1 MKTLN
6 ASLMVLQDIT
16 TNKLSF
22 HESLKKL
29 FLDEEKSKDIQPSD
43 VSAFVGCELR
53 HYIVFKSLSLERFKI
68 ENEKVQLAI
77 GLALANGLF
86 LKRLDNET
94 CYQFILKI
102 IQDEG
107 VELNKEEL
115 KEFLNA
121 KYNGEPL
128 IDPALNKISFSFISK
143 RYNVMEWMA
152 KMWSHSFNKNTAYK
166 IARANTKNPVHFLRV
181 NTLLTDKEKLLKEYK
196 EDLLPCETNDEMVV
210 YNGKQAVRK
219 KKFILQ
225 NRCFQESLALKEMLD
240 KLPIDLFKPI
250 VIFSG
255 SYNVAALELGVKY
268 KSQLKIDNL
277 TTPNKDV
284 YLFKNNLNRYQVK
297 NVSNIECDIGYMMT
311 AISNKV
317 PLFILLP
324 ENSNFDRLRIDPDYF
339 LHFDKNTLDELI
351 NRQKL
356 AIEEASSFIE
366 DDGLL
371 VYSVNTIDKK
381 ECQNIIS
388 SFLKNHK
395 EFTLIEE
402 KQHFPYDTCNASMYY
417 AILKKVGEHID

>member
-1 MKTLN
+1 MNTLK
-6 ASLMVLQDIT
+6 ASLTVLKDIT
-16 TNKLSF
+16 VNKLSF
-22 HESLKKL
+22 HESLKKT
-29 FLDEEKSKDIQPSD
+29 FLDEKNFNGIQPTD

-53 HYIVFKSLSLERFKI
+53 HYIVFKSLVEEKFKI
-68 ENEKVQLAI
+68 DNENVQLAI

-94 CYQFILKI
+94 CYQFVLDTLQNEKI
-102 IQDEG
+102 
-107 VELNKEEL
+107 ELNNDEL
-115 KEFLNA
+115 KAFLQA
-121 KYNGEPL
+121 KYDGEPL
-128 IDPALNKISFSFISK
+128 IDPQLNKISFSFISK

-152 KMWSHSFNKNTAYK
+152 KMWAHSFNKNTAYK
-166 IARANTKNPVHFLRV
+166 IARANTKNPTQFLRV

-196 EDLLPCETNDEMVV
+196 EELLPCELNDEMVM

-225 NRCFQESLALKEMLD
+225 NRCFQENLALKELLD

-255 SYNVAALELGVKY
+255 SYNIVPLELGVKY
-268 KSQLKIDNL
+268 KNQLKIDNL

-284 YLFKNNLNRYQVK
+284 YLFKNNLNRYQIK

-339 LHFDKNTLDELI
+339 LHFDKNTLDTLI
-351 NRQKL
+351 NKQKA
-356 AIEEASSFIE
+356 AIEEASSFVE

-371 VYSVNTIDKK
+371 VYSVSTIDKK
-381 ECQNIIS
+381 ESSNIVS
-388 SFLKNHK
+388 SFLKDHPD
-395 EFTLIEE
+395 FTLIEE

>member
-1 MKTLN
+1 MNTLK
-6 ASLMVLQDIT
+6 ASLTVLKDIT
-16 TNKLSF
+16 VNKLSF
-22 HESLKKL
+22 HESLKKT
-29 FLDEEKSKDIQPSD
+29 FLDEENFNGIQPSD

-53 HYIVFKSLSLERFKI
+53 HYIVFKSLVEEKFKI
-68 ENEKVQLAI
+68 DNENVQLAI

-94 CYQFILKI
+94 CYQFVLDTLQNEKI
-102 IQDEG
+102 
-107 VELNKEEL
+107 ELNNDEL
-115 KEFLNA
+115 KAFLQA
-121 KYNGEPL
+121 KYDGEPL
-128 IDPALNKISFSFISK
+128 IDPQLNKISFSFISK

-152 KMWSHSFNKNTAYK
+152 KMWAHSFNKNTAYK
-166 IARANTKNPVHFLRV
+166 IARANTKNPTQFLRV

-196 EDLLPCETNDEMVV
+196 EELLPCELNDEMVM

-225 NRCFQESLALKEMLD
+225 NRCFQENLALKELLD

-255 SYNVAALELGVKY
+255 SYNIVPLELGVKY
-268 KSQLKIDNL
+268 KNQLKIDNL

-284 YLFKNNLNRYQVK
+284 YLFKNNLNRYQIK

-339 LHFDKNTLDELI
+339 LHFDKNTLDTLI
-351 NRQKL
+351 NKQKA
-356 AIEEASSFIE
+356 AIEEASSFVE

-371 VYSVNTIDKK
+371 VYSVSTIDKK
-381 ECQNIIS
+381 ESSNIVS
-388 SFLKNHK
+388 SFLKDHPD
-395 EFTLIEE
+395 FTLIEE